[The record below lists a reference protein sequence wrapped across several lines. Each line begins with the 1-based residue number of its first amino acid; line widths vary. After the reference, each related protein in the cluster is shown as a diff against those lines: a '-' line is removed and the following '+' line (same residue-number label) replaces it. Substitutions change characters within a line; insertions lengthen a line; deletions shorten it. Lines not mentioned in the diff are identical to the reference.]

1 MKLTVLVEDSV
12 AKPNLAAKHGLSFLI
27 ETASAACKSRILMD
41 AGPPPDVA
49 VHNAH
54 EMKED
59 IRRTPQVWYQRIT
72 NDSNPS
78 VLMHNKRFLGIQRAK
93 SSGDLCA

>member
-1 MKLTVLVEDSV
+1 MPNENMPSVDRLKLTVLVEDSV

-27 ETASAACKSRILMD
+27 ETASAASKSRILMD

-49 VHNAH
+49 VHNTH

-59 IRRTPQVWYQRIT
+59 IRRTPQV
-72 NDSNPS
+72 
-78 VLMHNKRFLGIQRAK
+78 
-93 SSGDLCA
+93 